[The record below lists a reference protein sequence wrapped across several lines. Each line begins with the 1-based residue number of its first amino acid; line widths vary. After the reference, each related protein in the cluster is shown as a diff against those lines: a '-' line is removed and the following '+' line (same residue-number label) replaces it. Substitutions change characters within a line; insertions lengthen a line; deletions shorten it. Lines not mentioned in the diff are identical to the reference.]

1 LKNLIKFIMKI
12 IASIKNHLNDTDE
25 KYFEHFSFA
34 FVNAIKLFAT
44 SIALIIH
51 SILPCFFTTT
61 ASRNV
66 KIINEKFHNRVEQ
79 RNIRKSKTN

>member
-1 LKNLIKFIMKI
+1 MKKVNPIKQHLIE
-12 IASIKNHLNDTDE
+12 ADE

-34 FVNAIKLFAT
+34 FKNGIRLLGVSL
-44 SIALIIH
+44 ALITH

-66 KIINEKFHNRVEQ
+66 RAMNEKFQQRVEQ
-79 RNIRKSKTN
+79 KKTRKSKIN

>member
-1 LKNLIKFIMKI
+1 MKKINPIKQ
-12 IASIKNHLNDTDE
+12 HLVDADE

-34 FVNAIKLFAT
+34 FKSGSKLVG
-44 SIALIIH
+44 IGLALITH

-66 KIINEKFHNRVEQ
+66 RSMNEKLQNRTQQQ
-79 RNIRKSKTN
+79 RLHKSNSN

>member
-1 LKNLIKFIMKI
+1 MKKNNPIKRHLIE
-12 IASIKNHLNDTDE
+12 ADE

-34 FVNAIKLFAT
+34 FKSGSRLMGVGL
-44 SIALIIH
+44 ALITH

-66 KIINEKFHNRVEQ
+66 RKINEKFQHRTEETKV
-79 RNIRKSKTN
+79 RKSKNN

>member
-1 LKNLIKFIMKI
+1 MKKISPLKQHLID
-12 IASIKNHLNDTDE
+12 ADE

-34 FVNAIKLFAT
+34 FKSGARLVGT
-44 SIALIIH
+44 GIALITH

-66 KIINEKFHNRVEQ
+66 RKINEKFQHRSEQ
-79 RNIRKSKTN
+79 TKIRKSKIN

>member
-1 LKNLIKFIMKI
+1 MKKINPIKQ
-12 IASIKNHLNDTDE
+12 HLVEANE

-34 FVNAIKLFAT
+34 FKSGSKLVGVGL
-44 SIALIIH
+44 ALITH

-66 KIINEKFHNRVEQ
+66 RSMNEKFHRRAEQ
-79 RNIRKSKTN
+79 TKIRKSKIN

>member
-1 LKNLIKFIMKI
+1 MKKNNPIKQHLIE
-12 IASIKNHLNDTDE
+12 ADE

-34 FVNAIKLFAT
+34 FKSGANLVGVG
-44 SIALIIH
+44 IALITH

-66 KIINEKFHNRVEQ
+66 KKLNEKFQHRFEQ
-79 RNIRKSKTN
+79 KKIRKSKIN

>member
-1 LKNLIKFIMKI
+1 MKKINPIKH
-12 IASIKNHLNDTDE
+12 HLVEANE

-34 FVNAIKLFAT
+34 FKSGSKLVGVGL
-44 SIALIIH
+44 ALITH

-66 KIINEKFHNRVEQ
+66 RSMNEKLQNRTQ
-79 RNIRKSKTN
+79 QKRLHKSNSN

>member
-1 LKNLIKFIMKI
+1 MKKTNPIKQ
-12 IASIKNHLNDTDE
+12 HLVETDE

-34 FVNAIKLFAT
+34 FKSGFHLLGVSL
-44 SIALIIH
+44 ALITH

-66 KIINEKFHNRVEQ
+66 RKINEKFHHRSEQ
-79 RNIRKSKTN
+79 TKFRKSKSN

>member
-1 LKNLIKFIMKI
+1 MKKINPIKKHLID
-12 IASIKNHLNDTDE
+12 ADE

-34 FVNAIKLFAT
+34 FKSGSRLVGVGL
-44 SIALIIH
+44 ALITH

-66 KIINEKFHNRVEQ
+66 KKINEKFHHRCEQ
-79 RNIRKSKTN
+79 TKVRKSKSN

>member
-1 LKNLIKFIMKI
+1 MKKINPIKQHLIE
-12 IASIKNHLNDTDE
+12 ADE

-34 FVNAIKLFAT
+34 FKSGTQLLGAG
-44 SIALIIH
+44 IALITH

-66 KIINEKFHNRVEQ
+66 RKINEKFQHRVEQ
-79 RNIRKSKTN
+79 KNIRKSKIN

>member
-1 LKNLIKFIMKI
+1 MKKVNPIKQHLIE
-12 IASIKNHLNDTDE
+12 ADE

-34 FVNAIKLFAT
+34 FKNGIRLLGVSL
-44 SIALIIH
+44 SLITH

-66 KIINEKFHNRVEQ
+66 RAMNEKFQQRVEQ
-79 RNIRKSKTN
+79 KKTRKSKIN

>member
-1 LKNLIKFIMKI
+1 LEKINYDKKNPIKKHLID
-12 IASIKNHLNDTDE
+12 ADE

-34 FVNAIKLFAT
+34 FKSGSHLIGVGL
-44 SIALIIH
+44 ALITH

-66 KIINEKFHNRVEQ
+66 RKINEKFQHRTEETK
-79 RNIRKSKTN
+79 IRKSKSN

>member
-1 LKNLIKFIMKI
+1 MKKTNPIKRHLI
-12 IASIKNHLNDTDE
+12 DTDE

-34 FVNAIKLFAT
+34 FKSGAHLLGVSL
-44 SIALIIH
+44 ALITH

-66 KIINEKFHNRVEQ
+66 RKINEKFQHRVEQ
-79 RNIRKSKTN
+79 KKIRKSKSN

>member
-1 LKNLIKFIMKI
+1 MTKKNPIKKHLID
-12 IASIKNHLNDTDE
+12 ADE

-34 FVNAIKLFAT
+34 FKSGSRLVGVGL
-44 SIALIIH
+44 ALITH

-66 KIINEKFHNRVEQ
+66 KKINEKFYHRSEQ
-79 RNIRKSKTN
+79 AKVRKSKSN

>member
-1 LKNLIKFIMKI
+1 MNPIKH
-12 IASIKNHLNDTDE
+12 HLVEANE

-34 FVNAIKLFAT
+34 FKSGSKLVGVGL
-44 SIALIIH
+44 ALITH

-66 KIINEKFHNRVEQ
+66 RSMNEKFQNRTQ
-79 RNIRKSKTN
+79 QKRHHKSNSN

>member
-1 LKNLIKFIMKI
+1 MKKINQIKQHLIE
-12 IASIKNHLNDTDE
+12 ADE

-34 FVNAIKLFAT
+34 FKSGTRLLGASL
-44 SIALIIH
+44 ALITH

-66 KIINEKFHNRVEQ
+66 RAMNEKFQQRVEQ
-79 RNIRKSKTN
+79 KKTRKSKIN

>member
-1 LKNLIKFIMKI
+1 MKKLNPIKQ
-12 IASIKNHLNDTDE
+12 HLVDADE

-34 FVNAIKLFAT
+34 FKSGSKLVG
-44 SIALIIH
+44 IGLALITH

-66 KIINEKFHNRVEQ
+66 KSMNDKFHHRTEQ
-79 RNIRKSKTN
+79 KRIRKSKIN

>member
-1 LKNLIKFIMKI
+1 MKKMNPIKH
-12 IASIKNHLNDTDE
+12 HLVEANE

-34 FVNAIKLFAT
+34 FKSGSHLMGVGL
-44 SIALIIH
+44 ALITH

-66 KIINEKFHNRVEQ
+66 RKINEKFQHRAEETK
-79 RNIRKSKTN
+79 IRKSKVGC

>member
-1 LKNLIKFIMKI
+1 MKKI
-12 IASIKNHLNDTDE
+12 NSIKQHLTDADE

-34 FVNAIKLFAT
+34 FKSGSHLVGVGL
-44 SIALIIH
+44 ALITH

-66 KIINEKFHNRVEQ
+66 KKLNEKFQDRSEQ
-79 RNIRKSKTN
+79 AKIRKSISN

>member
-1 LKNLIKFIMKI
+1 MKKINPIKKHLID
-12 IASIKNHLNDTDE
+12 ADE

-34 FVNAIKLFAT
+34 FKSGSRLVGVGL
-44 SIALIIH
+44 ALITH

-66 KIINEKFHNRVEQ
+66 KKINEKFYHRSEQ
-79 RNIRKSKTN
+79 AKVRKSKNN